1 YLFKRNKLYGFLPI
15 NSRKRTPIFTFINE
29 DDLSSTIKVFL
40 RLEHGLCLYFLEE
53 DILFNLNEDLT
64 IQVFNKNLNEE
75 VIDLIISL
83 NLHVLR
89 KRDAL

>member
-1 YLFKRNKLYGFLPI
+1 MLISLSTKNIMNLKINLFKCLFIYLKGINYMDFCQF

-64 IQVFNKNLNEE
+64 IQVF
-75 VIDLIISL
+75 
-83 NLHVLR
+83 
-89 KRDAL
+89 

>member
-1 YLFKRNKLYGFLPI
+1 MYGFLPI

-40 RLEHGLCLYFLEE
+40 RLERELCLYFLEE
-53 DILFNLNEDLT
+53 DVLFNLNEDLT

-83 NLHVLR
+83 DLHVL
-89 KRDAL
+89 

>member
-1 YLFKRNKLYGFLPI
+1 
-15 NSRKRTPIFTFINE
+15 
-29 DDLSSTIKVFL
+29 
-40 RLEHGLCLYFLEE
+40 LYFLEE